1 MLERC
6 PLLAENMYE
15 ILTMEKVLPLA
26 TVNCI
31 EAIARGA
38 ESAGLQQALLNAGT
52 IWRLIPHLL
61 SYDLSLEEDVIIILR
76 TQNIIYK
83 IYADTVIAQKYP
95 AYSLLLKVL
104 RVL

>member
-1 MLERC
+1 MSERC

-61 SYDLSLEEDVIIILR
+61 SYDSSLEEDVIIILR

-83 IYADTVIAQKYP
+83 RYADTVIAQKYP

-104 RVL
+104 RFL